1 MKHVYIFIERKRKVP
16 VLLAVE
22 WYRTGQLHF
31 LTRSSSKNIYKRKRF
46 RASHLKWENMLQMQQ
61 LWPSGECKTK
71 QQMTVH
77 LQPLAFLKLVLEL
90 IYFLLLT
97 LKHNKVHKSISKH
110 SLGIVRWL
118 WRTTTWTSAITEA
131 FRTGMANKKCA
142 QNRTRITWLGRC
154 RTCTSDK
161 QTFLCVFS
169 QLR

>member
-1 MKHVYIFIERKRKVP
+1 MHETCIHFHWRKKKGTCAFSCRVVSYWPTAFLDSIIFKE
-16 VLLAVE
+16 
-22 WYRTGQLHF
+22 
-31 LTRSSSKNIYKRKRF
+31 YKKKRF
-46 RASHLKWENMLQMQQ
+46 RASNLKWEKMLQMQQ

-71 QQMTVH
+71 QQIRVH

-142 QNRTRITWLGRC
+142 QNRTRMTWLGRC

-161 QTFLCVFS
+161 QTFLCGFS